1 MIVGGRSSSLLLRLD
16 LTSSSPSSSS
26 TATEV
31 KRNKFNIEDWEYNSV
46 IMPKS
51 GPTTYTLAS
60 NEASSTTSTRS
71 KKSKLHHHLNKKH
84 HHHHHHGGSDA
95 SEDPVDPTD
104 GNGSLTY
111 SAASSVQ
118 SGGSAAGEST
128 DSSFADIMRVL
139 DLQDSSEL
147 KALIKKEGVSS
158 ERELR
163 EKRGLPFGTSG
174 VSVASSLNYSTDGE
188 SALDGSGLLQT
199 IAG

>member
-1 MIVGGRSSSLLLRLD
+1 M
-16 LTSSSPSSSS
+16 
-26 TATEV
+26 
-31 KRNKFNIEDWEYNSV
+31 
-46 IMPKS
+46 
-51 GPTTYTLAS
+51 
-60 NEASSTTSTRS
+60 
-71 KKSKLHHHLNKKH
+71 
-84 HHHHHHGGSDA
+84 
-95 SEDPVDPTD
+95 
-104 GNGSLTY
+104 TY

-163 EKRGLPFGTSG
+163 EKRGLPYGATSA

>member
-1 MIVGGRSSSLLLRLD
+1 
-16 LTSSSPSSSS
+16 
-26 TATEV
+26 
-31 KRNKFNIEDWEYNSV
+31 
-46 IMPKS
+46 MPKKT

-60 NEASSTTSTRS
+60 NEARSTTSTRS
-71 KKSKLHHHLNKKH
+71 KKSKLHHHLGKKH
-84 HHHHHHGGSDA
+84 HQHHHHGGA
-95 SEDPVDPTD
+95 ETLEDPVDPTD
-104 GNGSLTY
+104 GTGSLTY

-163 EKRGLPFGTSG
+163 EKRGLPLTGISG
-174 VSVASSLNYSTDGE
+174 ISVASSLNYSTDGE
-188 SALDGSGLLQT
+188 SALDGTHLLQT